1 VSSKSNLI
9 LAIGL
14 ALVLANA
21 LVTGELK
28 RLTSTLRSS
37 SASSGGSSSG
47 GGGGGHGPLDP
58 FGLLPSLPEFL
69 DPFHLTS
76 APTHGSPGPASAA
89 PNTPAVSAPAP
100 VMQT

>member
-1 VSSKSNLI
+1 MSSKSNLI

-21 LVTGELK
+21 VVTGELK
-28 RLTSTLRSS
+28 RLTGTLRSS
-37 SASSGGSSSG
+37 SSSGSSSG
-47 GGGGGHGPLDP
+47 GSGGGGHGPLDP

-76 APTHGSPGPASAA
+76 GHGSPGPVSAL
-89 PNTPAVSAPAP
+89 PNTPAAAAPAR
-100 VMQT
+100 TIST

>member
-1 VSSKSNLI
+1 MSSKSNLI

-37 SASSGGSSSG
+37 SASGSSSG
-47 GGGGGHGPLDP
+47 GSGGGGHGPLDP

-76 APTHGSPGPASAA
+76 ATTHGAPGPASAA
-89 PNTPAVSAPAP
+89 PNTPPAP
-100 VMQT
+100 KLIST